1 VIFKSLPSQLR
12 HLQRRPNAPGSR
24 PSGGPPGDVSGALPG
39 GRRTAPDRSSGGAS
53 GSVFGSARS
62 PRPTRGR
69 GRLTTAVA
77 ATAAVTAALAA
88 GCSGDSSEATRTSL
102 PQIPA
107 QQVIGA
113 TEGQLNLVAW
123 AGYAEDGST
132 DPKVDWVTPFTK
144 ATGCKVTTKIADT
157 SDSMVA
163 LMKTGKY
170 DGVSASGD
178 ASLRLIYGGDVA
190 PVNTSLLTNYPDI
203 ADFLKEQPYNSVG
216 GQMYG
221 VPHGYGANY
230 LMYRT
235 DKLPQPPTSWSVVF
249 ERNSP
254 AAGNI
259 TAYDSPIYIAD
270 AALYLKSHRPDLGIT
285 DPYELSEEQFDA
297 AVALLKQQ
305 RSMVGQYWHSYT
317 DSLQSFKIGDVHA
330 GTTWQVIALLAEA
343 EKAPVQTVLPVEGAT
358 GWSDTW
364 MISSRARHP
373 NCMYRWMNWITTA
386 KVQSQVAQWFGQA
399 AANPKACRYTA
410 KTFCAEYKVGDADFY
425 KKIAFWK
432 TPVAACGDDRGDS
445 CVDYSRWSQAWAEIK
460 G

>member
-1 VIFKSLPSQLR
+1 VFTRLQSANVIFNCQHSGPRRRRLP
-12 HLQRRPNAPGSR
+12 
-24 PSGGPPGDVSGALPG
+24 
-39 GRRTAPDRSSGGAS
+39 
-53 GSVFGSARS
+53 
-62 PRPTRGR
+62 
-69 GRLTTAVA
+69 AVA
-77 ATAAVTAALAA
+77 ALAVVTAALAA
-88 GCSGDSSEATRTSL
+88 GCSDERAGTRTSL

-113 TEGQLNLVAW
+113 TEGRLNLVAW

-132 DPKVDWVTPFTK
+132 DRTVDWVTPFER

-163 LMKTGKY
+163 LMKTGRY

-178 ASLRLIYGGDVA
+178 ASVRLIYGGDVA

-203 ADFLKEQPYNSVG
+203 APFLKDQPYNSVD

-221 VPHGYGANY
+221 IPHGYGANY
-230 LMYRT
+230 LMYRK

-249 ERNSP
+249 DRKSP
-254 AAGNI
+254 AAGHI

-270 AALYLKSHRPDLGIT
+270 AALYLKTHRPDLKIT
-285 DPYELSEEQFDA
+285 DPYELSEEQFEA
-297 AVALLKQQ
+297 AVELL
-305 RSMVGQYWHSYT
+305 RGIRPNIGSYWHSYL
-317 DSLQSFKIGDVHA
+317 DSVQSFKIGDTHA
-330 GTTWQVIALLAEA
+330 GTTWQVIASLTKGEG
-343 EKAPVQTVLPVEGAT
+343 APVETVLPAEGAT

-373 NCMYRWMNWITTA
+373 ACMYRWMNWISTP
-386 KVQSQVAQWFGQA
+386 KVQAQAAQWFGEA

-410 KTFCAEYKVGDADFY
+410 KGFCEQYRVGDADFY
-425 KKIAFWK
+425 RKIAFWK
-432 TPVAACGDDRGDS
+432 TPVTDCGDDRGAN
-445 CVDYSRWSQAWAEIK
+445 CVDYSRWTQAWAEIK

>member
-1 VIFKSLPSQLR
+1 MIFNSLPNQ
-12 HLQRRPNAPGSR
+12 LQRRPTTPGSR
-24 PSGGPPGDVSGALPG
+24 PSGV
-39 GRRTAPDRSSGGAS
+39 
-53 GSVFGSARS
+53 RS
-62 PRPTRGR
+62 PHGR
-69 GRLTTAVA
+69 GRLSTAVA
-77 ATAAVTAALAA
+77 AAAALTAALAA
-88 GCSGDSSEATRTSL
+88 GCSGSSDATRTAL

-113 TEGQLNLVAW
+113 TEGQLNLIAW
-123 AGYAEDGST
+123 AGYAEDGTT

-144 ATGCKVTTKIADT
+144 ATGCKVQTKIADT

-203 ADFLKEQPYNSVG
+203 ADYLKEQPYNSVG

-221 VPHGYGANY
+221 APHGYGANY
-230 LMYRT
+230 LMYNRN
-235 DKLPQPPTSWSVVF
+235 KLPQPPTSWSVVF
-249 ERNSP
+249 EKNSP
-254 AAGNI
+254 AAGKI

-270 AALYLKSHRPDLGIT
+270 AALYLKSKRPDLKIK
-285 DPYELSEEQFDA
+285 DPYALDQKQFDA
-297 AVALLKQQ
+297 AIALLKQQ
-305 RSMVGQYWHSYT
+305 RALVGQYWHNFL
-317 DSLQSFKIGDVHA
+317 DEVQAFKIGDITA
-330 GTTWQVIALLAEA
+330 GTSWQVTALATKA
-343 EKAPVQTVLPVEGAT
+343 EKAPVETVLPVEGAT

-364 MISSRARHP
+364 MISSRARNP

-410 KTFCAEYKVGDADFY
+410 KSFCSEYKIGDADFY

-432 TPVAACGDDRGDS
+432 TPVANCGDDRGDS